1 MIVEG
6 QVHGGIAQGLGQA
19 ILEGCV
25 YDDEGQ
31 LVTGSY
37 MDYTMPRADDLPDL
51 KLGFSSVPSP
61 LNPLG
66 VKGCGEAGAIASP
79 AALINAVIDALN
91 PLGVTNI
98 DMPATP
104 QKCGK
109 LFRMRRPNRR
119 RQLRSKTMYDFNYQR
134 ADSVADA
141 SAKVKASD
149 DGMLM
154 AGGMTLIPT
163 LKQRLAQPVDVVDLE
178 GSAISPEFPSTAIPS
193 RSAR

>member
-79 AALINAVIDALN
+79 AALINASS
-91 PLGVTNI
+91 
-98 DMPATP
+98 
-104 QKCGK
+104 
-109 LFRMRRPNRR
+109 MR
-119 RQLRSKTMYDFNYQR
+119 
-134 ADSVADA
+134 
-141 SAKVKASD
+141 
-149 DGMLM
+149 
-154 AGGMTLIPT
+154 
-163 LKQRLAQPVDVVDLE
+163 
-178 GSAISPEFPSTAIPS
+178 
-193 RSAR
+193 